1 MLVST
6 DYSSPKIIYI
16 VVNTQ
21 DCKPRLYKTIQ
32 NQKPPSLLSLWFC
45 FVVYLFRHYIS
56 KNIIIFLSHMILLS
70 FAKTMEYSV
79 GINIQNNKGYTM
91 IIAWGFFII
100 STFLFLIWMTEL
112 IPSLSDN
119 KLYAGWNILL
129 WFTIMLIS
137 AQYIWS

>member
-1 MLVST
+1 
-6 DYSSPKIIYI
+6 
-16 VVNTQ
+16 
-21 DCKPRLYKTIQ
+21 
-32 NQKPPSLLSLWFC
+32 
-45 FVVYLFRHYIS
+45 
-56 KNIIIFLSHMILLS
+56 MILLS

-100 STFLFLIWMTEL
+100 STLLFLIWMTEL